1 MPAIPVSVYTPT
13 DNDEHLLECYDSLKD
28 QTYPLW
34 EWIVVPNNGVTIP
47 EIIQNDSRVRITPHE
62 SGSIGELKRFAVS
75 HSVGEL
81 LVELDHDD
89 LLTSDALESIVDAH
103 EETGAGFLYSDF
115 ITFRDEQSVVYDSV
129 YGWENYPF
137 SYDGHEYTA
146 MRSFDPTPEALS
158 HLQFSPN
165 HVRAW
170 SRAAY
175 EKAGGYDGNYQV
187 ADDYDLITRTY
198 ITGEKFHR
206 IPKCLYFYRNWS
218 GSRSIG
224 SKNQEIQEN
233 QRELSQARTY
243 DMLDVWVKAQKAL
256 HINVWNPRHTNTNID
271 ATRNV
276 DMVDVYRLP
285 DNSVGRIDA
294 QFVLQYLPR
303 QDIVPWMNAVYR
315 KLIPGGWL
323 IARVPSTDGRAAF
336 ENPTYQSYWNERTFL
351 SFTNK
356 EAADEVASEPG
367 VRCQFHASRIWTDYH
382 TPADKDKACPYAG
395 AHLVAHKGQRL
406 AGRMDI

>member
-256 HINVWNPRHTNTNID
+256 HINVWN
-271 ATRNV
+271 
-276 DMVDVYRLP
+276 L
-285 DNSVGRIDA
+285 S
-294 QFVLQYLPR
+294 
-303 QDIVPWMNAVYR
+303 
-315 KLIPGGWL
+315 LIH
-323 IARVPSTDGRAAF
+323 I
-336 ENPTYQSYWNERTFL
+336 
-351 SFTNK
+351 
-356 EAADEVASEPG
+356 
-367 VRCQFHASRIWTDYH
+367 
-382 TPADKDKACPYAG
+382 
-395 AHLVAHKGQRL
+395 
-406 AGRMDI
+406 